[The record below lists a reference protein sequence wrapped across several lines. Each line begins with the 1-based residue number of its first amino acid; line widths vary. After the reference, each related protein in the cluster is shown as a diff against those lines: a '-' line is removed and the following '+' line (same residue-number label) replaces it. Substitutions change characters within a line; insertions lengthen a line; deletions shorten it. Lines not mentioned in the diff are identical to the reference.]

1 MSLSNFLPINRQL
14 QEHWIY
20 KDSCYLHCWLEML
33 FNARYSEE
41 EKTDIYKG
49 VVYTI
54 NRGEFIFSRP
64 SYSKRLNI
72 PEGKIR
78 TLIKLLINEN
88 MIQEVKSLGRNKP
101 TIYKIINYDLYNSQP
116 SEHVENKGVEYCID
130 QVTTKSQPS
139 DNQVTTKSQPLKNI
153 DNNYKKEKEKE
164 KSIYAAVF
172 EYYISAGLVSHK
184 SFTEDMKK
192 AIDLSV
198 KYFNLDEP
206 YFKRIIDRHKKKVE
220 LTKDNGKYAVRK
232 RTLAELFG
240 QKKKDGVSL
249 ICADYLDEVWEEIK
263 PVTVYR
269 HDPADDNPFIPRR
282 NQ

>member
-49 VVYTI
+49 VVYKI

-78 TLIKLLINEN
+78 TLIKLLISEN

-116 SEHVENKGVEYCID
+116 SEHVENKGVEYRID

-153 DNNYKKEKEKE
+153 DNNDKKEKEKE
-164 KSIYAAVF
+164 NIIKDIVEYLNEISGKNFKHNSNKTKSCINARLKEGFTF
-172 EYYISAGLVSHK
+172 ENFKTVINLKVSQWKDDVKMSTYIRPETLFGTKFEGYLNETPKIVSVG
-184 SFTEDMKK
+184 D
-192 AIDLSV
+192 
-198 KYFNLDEP
+198 
-206 YFKRIIDRHKKKVE
+206 KRI
-220 LTKDNGKYAVRK
+220 
-232 RTLAELFG
+232 
-240 QKKKDGVSL
+240 GVPPCESIL
-249 ICADYLDEVWEEIK
+249 PE
-263 PVTVYR
+263 R
-269 HDPADDNPFIPRR
+269 DDNPWF
-282 NQ
+282 